1 MHRYTLRGHY
11 TPKMDVLQSRLY
23 IFDRLLSDQCPS
35 ISSHLAVEGIRSSMY
50 ASQWFLTLYLY
61 RFPLTLAT
69 RIVDLLFFEG
79 VEILFQV
86 AIWLMRSNEKRI
98 IQLEFEPLLNFL
110 KDTIFE
116 VITGGDMESF
126 LQEVLEI
133 RLSKR
138 KMDK

>member
-1 MHRYTLRGHY
+1 
-11 TPKMDVLQSRLY
+11 
-23 IFDRLLSDQCPS
+23 
-35 ISSHLAVEGIRSSMY
+35 MY